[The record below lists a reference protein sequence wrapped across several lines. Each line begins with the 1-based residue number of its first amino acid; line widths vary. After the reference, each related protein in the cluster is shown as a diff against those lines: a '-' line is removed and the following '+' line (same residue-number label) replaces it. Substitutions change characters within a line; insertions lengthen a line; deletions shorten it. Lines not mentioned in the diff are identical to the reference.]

1 MWIVPF
7 GILLGAIFS
16 ILAFLLARQQTG
28 MLAKLDR
35 AVRRKELFLVYM
47 PIVELS
53 SGKWVGA
60 EALLRWR
67 QRSGEVIGPD
77 VFVPIAERHHRIK
90 KLTST
95 ALEQLVADSRHHLA
109 EYADDM
115 YISINLTAADL
126 SDPASVENV
135 CRASAAA
142 GVPSIMV
149 EATEG
154 ALLHVER
161 VKSHIRQLRD
171 LGIRVAIDD
180 FGTGYSS
187 LSYLSSLEVD
197 CIKIDKSF
205 VSSIG
210 TASVTDHVVRH
221 IIEMAKDLGL
231 GLIAEG
237 VETREQADY
246 LIEQGVKYAQGWLF
260 GKPMPVHEFVR
271 NRNEVNMAAAMPM
284 TKTG

>member
-1 MWIVPF
+1 V
-7 GILLGAIFS
+7 
-16 ILAFLLARQQTG
+16 
-28 MLAKLDR
+28 
-35 AVRRKELFLVYM
+35 
-47 PIVELS
+47 
-53 SGKWVGA
+53 
-60 EALLRWR
+60 
-67 QRSGEVIGPD
+67 
-77 VFVPIAERHHRIK
+77 
-90 KLTST
+90 

-109 EYADDM
+109 ECADDM
-115 YISINLTAADL
+115 YVSINLTAADL

-135 CRASAAA
+135 CRASSAA

-161 VKSHIRQLRD
+161 VKSHIRQLRE

-197 CIKIDKSF
+197 CIKIDKLF

-221 IIEMAKDLGL
+221 IIEMAKDFGL
-231 GLIAEG
+231 GMIAEG

-260 GKPMPVHEFVR
+260 GKPMPIHEFVR
-271 NRNEVNMAAAMPM
+271 NMNEVNA
-284 TKTG
+284 